1 MEFSHLFTS
10 FSSLAKFSP
19 SGHLLAVFTPP
30 NVFHERNPAVKFYID
45 VYDSEVTQPVVSFPA
60 GTAIAQVSKKEPPD
74 SQFTLKILTVFS
86 LSLSHTHF

>member
-60 GTAIAQVSKKEPPD
+60 GTAIAQVSKKEHPRFPIHIKNPNG
-74 SQFTLKILTVFS
+74 FFS
-86 LSLSHTHF
+86 FSHTHF